1 MENEKR
7 RFIERNTYK
16 CGIEERIERI
26 EHFEIIFTTLL
37 GKTSKLIR
45 VTTIL

>member
-16 CGIEERIERI
+16 YGIEERIEHI
-26 EHFEIIFTTLL
+26 EHFEITTSL
-37 GKTSKLIR
+37 GKISKLIR